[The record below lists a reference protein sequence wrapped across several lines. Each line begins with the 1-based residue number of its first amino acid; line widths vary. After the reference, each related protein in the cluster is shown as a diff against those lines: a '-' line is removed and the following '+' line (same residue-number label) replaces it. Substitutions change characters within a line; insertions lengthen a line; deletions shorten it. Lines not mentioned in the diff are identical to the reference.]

1 MKFGDLT
8 SFLSYHIS
16 ADGWPNHAVRGH
28 HSRKKKTFTR
38 SSQIIGLSTFKYD
51 YRPTVSLVEFV
62 IHLF

>member
-1 MKFGDLT
+1 MVGLIMLYVDIIL
-8 SFLSYHIS
+8 
-16 ADGWPNHAVRGH
+16 G
-28 HSRKKKTFTR
+28 KKTFTR